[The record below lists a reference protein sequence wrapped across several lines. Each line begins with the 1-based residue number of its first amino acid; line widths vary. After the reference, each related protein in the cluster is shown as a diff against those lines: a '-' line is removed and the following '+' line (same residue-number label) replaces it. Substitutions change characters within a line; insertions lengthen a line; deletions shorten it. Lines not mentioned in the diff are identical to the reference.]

1 MKETRNDCNNVFKER
16 EDLKLLKT
24 LFEFDIKK
32 TEDTY
37 SSVKEIAKDE
47 NVDEDIIIWNIF
59 KKYQLRLINFDDIKH
74 KRLGRIVIPNSTQ
87 VASMKAKLLA

>member
-1 MKETRNDCNNVFKER
+1 MKKTRNDCNNVFKER
-16 EDLKLLKT
+16 EDLILLKT
-24 LFEFDIKK
+24 LLGFDIER

-37 SSVKEIAKDE
+37 SSVKEIARDE

-87 VASMKAKLLA
+87 VANMKAKLLA